1 MSTSPTTAP
10 STAQATGGGD
20 EVTELSKQYDTPL
33 GLAHTTMQALKDRI
47 KLHYDLASDYYL
59 NLWGEHIHHGY
70 WPTESS
76 KANDSKETAQL
87 NLIHLLLSISGLS
100 SQEREDRGGGGG
112 GGGGGEAKQLR
123 ILDVGCGIG
132 GTTRYLASALG
143 ATVTGIT
150 ISGKQVQIAT
160 RLSRSAAAAAAAA
173 AAPAAANGGDDNRVD
188 GFIPLGEK
196 GGKVRFVELDAEQ
209 MGDYFAPSTTPTPT
223 PSTSTSASE
232 REGGDGGGGGGN
244 GGQSLFDVIWISE
257 ALSHFPNKALFFR
270 NAHRLLRPGGK
281 LVLADWFKAEDLEDG
296 VFEADIKPIEDGML
310 LPPLCT
316 QQEYVGMATDAGLEV
331 VGGPK
336 DISKDVSKTW
346 DISWSL
352 VQNPSLWAFAFS
364 QGRDGIAFLQ
374 AFRAMRRGYANGSFR
389 YAVMAFAKP

>member
-1 MSTSPTTAP
+1 MSTSAT
-10 STAQATGGGD
+10 TAQASGGD
-20 EVTELSKQYDTPL
+20 EATDLSKQYDTPL
-33 GLAHTTMQALKDRI
+33 GLAHSTMQALKDRI

-70 WPTESS
+70 WPTEES
-76 KANDSKETAQL
+76 KATESKETAQL
-87 NLIHLLLSISGLS
+87 NLIRLLLSISGLAPRERDGS
-100 SQEREDRGGGGG
+100 SNGEGGAG
-112 GGGGGEAKQLR
+112 R
-123 ILDVGCGIG
+123 PRVLDVGCGIG
-132 GTTRYLASALG
+132 GTARYLARALG
-143 ATVTGIT
+143 AAVTGVT
-150 ISGKQVQIAT
+150 ISGRQVQMAA
-160 RLSRSAAAAAAAA
+160 RLSRCAADGGGG
-173 AAPAAANGGDDNRVD
+173 GGDDDDDDDDAD
-188 GFIPLGEK
+188 GFVPLGEK
-196 GGKVRFVELDAEQ
+196 GGRVRFVELDAER
-209 MGDYFAPSTTPTPT
+209 MGDYFASPPSG
-223 PSTSTSASE
+223 
-232 REGGDGGGGGGN
+232 REGGGDGGQG
-244 GGQSLFDVIWISE
+244 SSFDVVWVSE
-257 ALSHFPNKALFFR
+257 ALSHLPDKALFFR

-281 LVLADWFKAEDLEDG
+281 LVLADWFKAEDLGDG

-316 QQEYVGMATDAGLEV
+316 QQEYVGLARDAGLEV